1 MSFIS
6 TLAFIPNF
14 HELYKDIFHWIS
26 IIYVK
31 YFINVDQH
39 YCMSLSYF
47 IFWYCIITDFYCNEL
62 IMSSL
67 DKLTRSLISFS
78 QLCHKPD
85 KNKEVLFL
93 LAVSMQSVHY
103 GKKTGR
109 LWNREREHWCSTYFL
124 QVSFLFTWALFMSW
138 CHSSSAQFFFSPINP
153 LEIPLQIDSEMFVN
167 ATGDFIANQIK
178 SS

>member
-6 TLAFIPNF
+6 TLTFIPNF
-14 HELYKDIFHWIS
+14 HELYKDIFNWIS

-67 DKLTRSLISFS
+67 DELTRSFLESAFLNSVINLTRTRKYYFCWQFQCSLSIMGRRPAGYETENRNIGVLLIFYKFHFYSLGPF
-78 QLCHKPD
+78 LCHGAIH
-85 KNKEVLFL
+85 L
-93 LAVSMQSVHY
+93 
-103 GKKTGR
+103 
-109 LWNREREHWCSTYFL
+109 
-124 QVSFLFTWALFMSW
+124 
-138 CHSSSAQFFFSPINP
+138 
-153 LEIPLQIDSEMFVN
+153 
-167 ATGDFIANQIK
+167 
-178 SS
+178 